1 MTHNPAMG
9 HDEALQTIVSMAAQ
23 GLIAFTNHALE
34 KMPALGLIEDDV
46 RHCLTHPTGIEK
58 SDPYHHQSDWM
69 VRGSDLSGN
78 SLTVCVVIEA
88 DVLVVTVF

>member
-1 MTHNPAMG
+1 MG

-23 GLIAFTNHALE
+23 GLIAFTNHALFE

-58 SDPYHHQSDWM
+58 ATRTIISPTGWFGA
-69 VRGSDLSGN
+69 R
-78 SLTVCVVIEA
+78 T
-88 DVLVVTVF
+88 

>member
-1 MTHNPAMG
+1 MATMG

-23 GLIAFTNHALE
+23 GLIAFTNHALFE

-46 RHCLTHPTGIEK
+46 RHCLAHPTGIEK

-69 VRGSDLSGN
+69 VRGSDLSSN